1 MRETKRIV
9 KIRSN
14 TRERFGIINHAIG
27 IRIVFE
33 RRGVTFPIEYSKM
46 EQLVWDTGFMKALTM
61 GKISIVDKQD
71 AIDLGLIPEEDIDKI
86 EYVLDDNKISYLL
99 KVAPIVKFKEDI
111 ELMNQTQ
118 IETLFEIAVE
128 EKLTDYEKCQELK
141 KLTGKDVLKQV
152 QLMAADEDEK

>member
-1 MRETKRIV
+1 MIETKRTV

-86 EYVLDDNKISYLL
+86 EYVLGKIVFKIKWPKYILTKLYLKIITNL
-99 KVAPIVKFKEDI
+99 SNEVKW
-111 ELMNQTQ
+111 
-118 IETLFEIAVE
+118 
-128 EKLTDYEKCQELK
+128 Y
-141 KLTGKDVLKQV
+141 
-152 QLMAADEDEK
+152 